1 MNFNIQAN
9 TKIFR
14 KFSFI
19 FLNQFYVEVS
29 LLTEVA
35 DLSLLRIF
43 LSFALLGMLCDEKDS
58 ETSVPDSSFF
68 LLETILTS
76 KENLLREKTYPGRST
91 RFDKINSKEAISM

>member
-1 MNFNIQAN
+1 MNFNIPAI
-9 TKIFR
+9 TKIFHS
-14 KFSFI
+14 FPFI

-35 DLSLLRIF
+35 NLRIF
-43 LSFALLGMLCDEKDS
+43 LSCALSGMPRNVKEF

-76 KENLLREKTYPGRST
+76 KENLLRV
-91 RFDKINSKEAISM
+91 